1 MLNSQQTVANL
12 VLDHSECAEVFQRH
26 HIDFCCRG
34 ELTVEAAAR
43 DKGLA
48 LNVLIEELSRAVAER
63 RSDQAV
69 DFRELSTS
77 RLVAHIVVKHHE
89 YLRKVLPFV
98 RPLAAKVSRVH
109 GDHNPKLVELAGA
122 VEQLATTLLPHLEQE
137 EELLFPLL
145 LAITPDPQSIERE
158 LDSMMDEHLAVAA
171 ILQRIVTASDTFT
184 APAWA
189 CNSYNT
195 LLSELKQ
202 IEHDVF
208 VHVHLENHVLRP
220 RFVWAP
226 AECNA
231 GQK

>member
-1 MLNSQQTVANL
+1 MLNSQQTVANV

-63 RSDQAV
+63 RGDQAV

-77 RLVAHIVVKHHE
+77 RLIAHIVAKHHE

-109 GDHNPKLVELAGA
+109 GDHNPKLRELAGA
-122 VEQLATTLLPHLEQE
+122 VDELSTTLLPHLEQE

-145 LAITPDPQSIERE
+145 LAVSPDPVAIERE
-158 LDSMMDEHLAVAA
+158 LGSMLEDHLAVAA
-171 ILQRIVTASDTFT
+171 ILQQIVTASDTFT
-184 APAWA
+184 APVWA

-202 IEHDVF
+202 IEHDIF

-220 RFVWAP
+220 RFVYA
-226 AECNA
+226 ATGCDA
-231 GQK
+231 GIK